1 MNATHTAHI
10 LDSTVTFI
18 NMISEDIVSTCA
30 EQLENNTNWFHEVN
44 HLILIQTSIGYLQ
57 KPPPHYLVGLNLNG
71 AA

>member
-1 MNATHTAHI
+1 
-10 LDSTVTFI
+10 
-18 NMISEDIVSTCA
+18 MISEDIVSTCA